1 MKIENQL
8 KAKIII
14 ENEKKKKIIQFY
26 ISILNS
32 RNKIIFILC
41 KVKIFIYLYFK
52 KIYIS
57 HKYNTNSLKI
67 LSIISI
73 NFLSIVSKIQVHN

>member
-67 LSIISI
+67 LSI